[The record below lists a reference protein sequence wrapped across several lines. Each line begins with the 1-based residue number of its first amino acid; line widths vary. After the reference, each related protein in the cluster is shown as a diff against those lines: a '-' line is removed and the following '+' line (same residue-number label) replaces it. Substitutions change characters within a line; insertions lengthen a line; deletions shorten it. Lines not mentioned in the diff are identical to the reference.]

1 MLACASSLS
10 RLRAYLQALTWCPLV
25 NFAAKQAA
33 TAAASLPYAGSQ
45 AQSVMP
51 PARLQVLT
59 WCLSPSQMKVCA
71 DSCWDGSCGWPGRRS
86 SSNLPAG
93 ARLAPEPLDAFSDVT
108 IREPLRQGV
117 DGELFRAE
125 WRGSR
130 VAVKVGLHASTI

>member
-1 MLACASSLS
+1 M
-10 RLRAYLQALTWCPLV
+10 PE
-25 NFAAKQAA
+25 
-33 TAAASLPYAGSQ
+33 P
-45 AQSVMP
+45 QSNEICV
-51 PARLQVLT
+51 
-59 WCLSPSQMKVCA
+59 

-86 SSNLPAG
+86 SSKLPAG

-130 VAVKVGLHASTI
+130 VAVKVGLHASSCFHHLMRLPGSLPIAWTASLG